1 MTDASPPPPGG
12 PARLAF
18 LDLGERLRQ
27 RGQLEAAES
36 VARAGLA
43 HYPALPEA
51 HDLVARIAADLGDDA
66 GAGLAW
72 EATLALAPGHLGALK
87 GLAYLAFRRQDLE
100 AAQDRLEA
108 AAAHAPHDPAILAA
122 LDRVRALRP
131 SAPIEA
137 APELGRPD
145 AGMLLLDGEGLRIV
159 GALEVGSEAAADL
172 VAAEAAG
179 LGREAERSTRLL
191 ALGAW
196 EEVTV
201 EGPGGRLCLVP
212 VDGGASLLV
221 RRPRTTPVG
230 RLRALAARGASS
242 ARAWLAGGG
251 G

>member
-1 MTDASPPPPGG
+1 MTDSSPPLPSG

-43 HYPALPEA
+43 HYPALSEA
-51 HDLVARIAADLGDDA
+51 HDLVARIAADSGDDA
-66 GAGLAW
+66 GAALAW

-108 AAAHAPHDPAILAA
+108 AAAEAPHDPAILAA

-131 SAPIEA
+131 A
-137 APELGRPD
+137 APPETAAVLGRAD
-145 AGMLLLDGEGLRIV
+145 AGMLLFDGEGLRIT

-172 VAAEAAG
+172 SAAEAAG
-179 LGREAERSTRLL
+179 LGREAARTARLL
-191 ALGAW
+191 DLGAW
-196 EEVTV
+196 AEISV
-201 EGPGGRLCLVP
+201 EGPSGRLCLVP
-212 VDGGASLLV
+212 VEAGTMLLV
-221 RRPRTTPVG
+221 RRPHTTPIG
-230 RLRALAARGASS
+230 RLRALAARGVVS
-242 ARAWLAGGG
+242 ARAWIAGGG
-251 G
+251 T